1 MDELGFC
8 SLTLLLFA
16 TLLGDFEM
24 TPDKVARENH
34 EFYYVAV
41 AMSLCST
48 AFPDFGQAVVHSLY
62 DESGL
67 AQFGVEFSHYSGYI
81 RIDTSQIGECFREG
95 LANEVWSG
103 IFGRMACAIPSS
115 ISGEMNTEVVLRE
128 GIYRFT
134 FKIAQYERDAE
145 HGWEIIDD
153 PIPLPDDEKLGRVV
167 NLCITIDHS

>member
-8 SLTLLLFA
+8 SLTPLLFA

-34 EFYYVAV
+34 AFYYVAV
-41 AMSLCST
+41 AMSLCEGT
-48 AFPDFGQAVVHSLY
+48 FNEAVLDSIHN
-62 DESGL
+62 DDRL
-67 AQFGVEFSHYSGYI
+67 AQFGIETFRFSGYI
-81 RIDTSQIGECFREG
+81 RIDTSQIGECFRQG

-103 IFGRMACAIPSS
+103 IIGRMVCAIPSS

-153 PIPLPDDEKLGRVV
+153 PLPLPDDEKLGRVV